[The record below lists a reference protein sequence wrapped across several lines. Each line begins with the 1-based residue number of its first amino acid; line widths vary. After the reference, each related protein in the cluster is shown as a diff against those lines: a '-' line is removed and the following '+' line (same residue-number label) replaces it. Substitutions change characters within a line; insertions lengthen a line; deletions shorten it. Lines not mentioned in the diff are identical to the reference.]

1 MTTSADLHTLVQT
14 RAIEARHASPRSGT
28 DGEISSRRG
37 PSTDSVHAGTARP
50 NAYHALTVP
59 VVQTATY
66 TFEDTADLCA
76 FQEARMW
83 GGARGRTEYGRYGN
97 PTVAACE
104 AKLAALDHG
113 EDALLFASGMAA
125 VTSVLLAM
133 LPTGAHLVI
142 GHDCYRRTR
151 QFCLTFLKRLGIA
164 ASVVPMGDQAALE
177 AAIQPNTRLIVSE
190 SPTNPYLR
198 VVDLVRLVE
207 VAQRHGV
214 KTLIDATF
222 ATPINQCPLDF
233 GVDLVVHSATKYL
246 GGHNDLLAGVVVGRA
261 GLIDSLRQSLG
272 VLGGVADPHNAA
284 LLLRGLK
291 TLALRVR
298 RQNENGQR
306 IADFLESQPRVRR
319 AWYPGLPSHPDH
331 AVARAQMLGFGG
343 VVSLEL
349 DGSLEDTSR
358 FVDALEIPIIAASLG
373 GCETLVEQPALMS
386 YYELSPEERLEVG
399 IKDNLVRLSLGIEDA
414 DDLIADLAQALDRA

>member
-1 MTTSADLHTLVQT
+1 MTPLELPTTLRSAHLAPSLKRGSSTDAVHLG
-14 RAIEARHASPRSGT
+14 RARH
-28 DGEISSRRG
+28 
-37 PSTDSVHAGTARP
+37 
-50 NAYHALTVP
+50 NAYHSLTVP

-83 GGARGRTEYGRYGN
+83 GGAKDRTEYGRYGN

-113 EDALLFASGMAA
+113 EDAILFASGMAA

-133 LPTGAHLVI
+133 LPTGAHIVI
-142 GHDCYRRTR
+142 GDDCYRRTR
-151 QFCLTFLKRLGIA
+151 QFCLTILKRLGI
-164 ASVVPMGDQAALE
+164 STTVIPMGDFATLE
-177 AAIQPNTRLIVSE
+177 ASIQPNTRLIISE

-198 VVDLVRLVE
+198 VVDLARLAE
-207 VAQRHGV
+207 VARRHGV

-246 GGHNDLLAGVVVGRA
+246 GGHNDLLAGVVVGQT

-291 TLALRVR
+291 TLALRVE

-306 IADFLESQPRVRR
+306 IGEFLEAHPHVRR
-319 AWYPGLPSHPDH
+319 VWYPGLASHPDH
-331 AVARAQMLGFGG
+331 TTARAQMLGFGG
-343 VVSLEL
+343 VVSFEV
-349 DGSLEDTSR
+349 DGSLDDASR
-358 FVDALEIPIIAASLG
+358 FIDALEIPLIAPSLG
-373 GCETLVEQPALMS
+373 GVETLVEQPALMS
-386 YYELSPEERLEVG
+386 YYELSTEERLAVG
-399 IKDNLVRLSLGIEDA
+399 IKDNLVRLALGIEDA
-414 DDLIADLAQALDRA
+414 DDLIADLEQALDKI